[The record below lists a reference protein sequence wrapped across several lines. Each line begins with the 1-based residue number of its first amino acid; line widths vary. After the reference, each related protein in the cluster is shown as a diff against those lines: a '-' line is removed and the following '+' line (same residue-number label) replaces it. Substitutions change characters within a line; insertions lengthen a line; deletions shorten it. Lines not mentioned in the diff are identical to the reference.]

1 MPKVFIS
8 RRIGPEAIDLIAPHA
23 EVTAW
28 KKEEAPAREELFRQ
42 IADKEGLIVWLDKV
56 DSEFLDA
63 AQKVKVIAHRAA
75 GFDNIDVDEAT
86 KRGIMICNAPRG
98 VIEATADFT
107 FGLLLACARKI
118 VEAVNTT
125 FRREWKIWEPM
136 SVPYLGDDVHH
147 RTLGIVGMGRIGS
160 EVAKR
165 AQGFSMKVIYYDIV
179 RNPREAELGAEYIS
193 DLPTLLSMSDFVT
206 IHTPL
211 NKDTRHLI
219 GAKELAAMKPT
230 AILVNASRGG
240 TVDQKALYE
249 ALKGKKIQAAAIDV
263 TEKEPIAPDDPLLTL
278 DNIIIS
284 PHIAG
289 GSKMARLEMDLLAAE
304 NIVAS
309 LKGEPM
315 PSCVNC
321 HLLDKK

>member
-8 RRIGPEAIDLIAPHA
+8 RRIGQEAIDLITPHA

-28 KKEEAPAREELFRQ
+28 KKEEAPAREEFFRQ

-86 KRGIMICNAPRG
+86 KRGIMVCNAPRG
-98 VIEATADFT
+98 VIEATADFA

-125 FRREWKIWEPM
+125 FRGEWKIWEPM
-136 SVPYLGDDVHH
+136 GVPYLGDDVHH

-165 AQGFSMKVIYYDIV
+165 AKGFSMKVIYYDIV
-179 RNPREAELGAEYIS
+179 RNPHETELGAEYIS
-193 DLPTLLSMSDFVT
+193 DLPTLLNMSDFVT

-211 NKDTRHLI
+211 NRDTRHLI
-219 GAKELAAMKPT
+219 GAKEFAAMKPT
-230 AILVNASRGG
+230 AILVNTSRGG

-249 ALKGKKIQAAAIDV
+249 ALKSKQIQAAAIDV
-263 TEKEPIAPDDPLLTL
+263 TEEEPIAPNDPLLTL

-289 GSKMARLEMDLLAAE
+289 GSKAARLEMDLLAAE
-304 NIVAS
+304 NIVAA

-321 HLLDKK
+321 HLLDKE

>member
-8 RRIGPEAIDLIAPHA
+8 RRIGPEAIDLIKPHA

-28 KKEEAPAREELFRQ
+28 EEKEAPAREELFRL
-42 IADKEGLIVWLDKV
+42 IADKEGIIVWLDKV
-56 DSEFLDA
+56 DAEFLDA
-63 AQKVKVIAHRAA
+63 AKKVKVIAHRAA

-86 KRGIMICNAPRG
+86 KRGVMICNAPRG

-125 FRREWKIWEPM
+125 FRGEWKIWEPM

-211 NKDTRHLI
+211 NRDTRHLI

-249 ALKGKKIQAAAIDV
+249 ALKGKQIQAAAIDV

-289 GSKMARLEMDLLAAE
+289 GSKTARLEMDLLAAE
-304 NIVAS
+304 NIVAA

>member
-8 RRIGPEAIDLIAPHA
+8 RRIGPEAIDLITPHA
-23 EVTAW
+23 EVIAW
-28 KKEEAPAREELFRQ
+28 KEEEAPAREELFRL

-125 FRREWKIWEPM
+125 FRGEWKIWEPM

-211 NKDTRHLI
+211 NRDTRHLI
-219 GAKELAAMKPT
+219 GAKELATMKPT

-249 ALKGKKIQAAAIDV
+249 ALKGKQIQAAAIDV
-263 TEKEPIAPDDPLLTL
+263 TEKEPIASDDPLLTL

-289 GSKMARLEMDLLAAE
+289 GSKAARLGMDSLAAE
-304 NIVAS
+304 NIIAA

>member
-1 MPKVFIS
+1 MSKVFIS
-8 RRIGPEAIDLIAPHA
+8 RRIGPEAIDLMTPHA

-28 KKEEAPAREELFRQ
+28 QKEEAPAREELFRL

-86 KRGIMICNAPRG
+86 KRGIMVCNAPRG
-98 VIEATADFT
+98 VIEATADFA

-125 FRREWKIWEPM
+125 FRGEWKIWEPM

-206 IHTPL
+206 IHMPL
-211 NKDTRHLI
+211 NRDTRHLI

-230 AILVNASRGG
+230 AMLVNTSRGG

-249 ALKGKKIQAAAIDV
+249 ALKGKQIQAAAIDV

-289 GSKMARLEMDLLAAE
+289 GSKAARLEMDLLAAE
-304 NIVAS
+304 NIVAAF
-309 LKGEPM
+309 KGEPM